1 MNKSSK
7 RLSIND
13 TPQYCITEIKIVKL
27 ANVNRIMIG
36 NLNINSLPNKF
47 DQLND
52 IGFSVDILV
61 VATTIVSQPL
71 REKCPNTGFFL
82 VRIFP
87 HSD

>member
-1 MNKSSK
+1 M
-7 RLSIND
+7 
-13 TPQYCITEIKIVKL
+13 KL

-52 IGFSVDILV
+52 IGLSVDILV
-61 VATTIVSQPL
+61 VVTTIVSQPL
-71 REKCPNTGFFL
+71 REKCPNTEFFL